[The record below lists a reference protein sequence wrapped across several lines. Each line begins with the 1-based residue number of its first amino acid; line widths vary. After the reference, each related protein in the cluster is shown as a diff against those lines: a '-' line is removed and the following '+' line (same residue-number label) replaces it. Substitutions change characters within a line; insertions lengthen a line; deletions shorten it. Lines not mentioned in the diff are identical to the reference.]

1 MCVCKQARTDPSAS
15 IGWCSAYSRTR
26 LPNMSADPVEKGKAA
41 ASSTEVPE
49 NETTVSE
56 VKSGKAR
63 ATDEQPTNEEDE
75 EDEYNEEEDEDF
87 VRVLL

>member
-1 MCVCKQARTDPSAS
+1 
-15 IGWCSAYSRTR
+15 
-26 LPNMSADPVEKGKAA
+26 MSADPVEKGKDV
-41 ASSTEVPE
+41 ASSTEAPE

-75 EDEYNEEEDEDF
+75 EEEYNEEEDEDF
-87 VRVLL
+87 VRVPL